1 MLASRFLV
9 GCAGALPFC
18 AAGDDDDDDDNNGG
32 GRVGVDSMIEW
43 LHRMTLE
50 MKEWLWE
57 MMDPDLLA
65 ADDELVEVWDRI
77 NHGEVARQSETI
89 GEEEEV

>member
-1 MLASRFLV
+1 
-9 GCAGALPFC
+9 
-18 AAGDDDDDDDNNGG
+18 
-32 GRVGVDSMIEW
+32 
-43 LHRMTLE
+43 MTLE
-50 MKEWLWE
+50 MKEWLRE